1 MVIKAPCKHCIPDEI
16 CLKCGDCE
24 RYKVYRKGVLKEK
37 ERDKQNEKENY
48 TFRCVGTF
56 GRYGRDCLRSVYA

>member
-1 MVIKAPCKHCIPDEI
+1 MVIKAPCKHCILDEI

-48 TFRCVGTF
+48 
-56 GRYGRDCLRSVYA
+56 

>member
-1 MVIKAPCKHCIPDEI
+1 MMHIVLFLFFLKNKKGVNKMVIKAPCKHCIPDEM

-48 TFRCVGTF
+48 
-56 GRYGRDCLRSVYA
+56 